1 MVMTIGGA
9 NAVKVIQDGLSAPE
23 LAVEELVPVRYR
35 QDFSLSS
42 GWHTIALIAKPLQD
56 RRPGLDLEKRLLE
69 LFKT

>member
-35 QDFSLSS
+35 QDFPLSS
-42 GWHTIALIAKPLQD
+42 DRRTIALIAKPLKD
-56 RRPGLDLEKRLLE
+56 GRPG
-69 LFKT
+69 